1 MPQCAFIGIVQGEEV
16 LVPAHEPQCTGL
28 VVLTPDEYAHITNN
42 PFNLTYEQGAIVAG
56 AVATTWLIGW
66 SFKALIAVL
75 RNDGEALED

>member
-1 MPQCAFIGIVQGEEV
+1 MPQCVFIGVVQGQEV
-16 LVPAHEPQCTGL
+16 LIPAPEQQCTGL
-28 VVLTPDEYAHITNN
+28 VVLTPEEHAHLVNN

-66 SFKALIAVL
+66 SFKALIATL